1 MIRFLQTPGP
11 VKKIVLGGLLTV
23 ICVLMVIT
31 LVPGFGSTDFFGGG
45 TPARGVVATVGGEDV
60 TTLEVQREARQMLQQ
75 QFPQG
80 GAQAS
85 MLLPFFA
92 RRAAENLI
100 QEKVVLAEANRMG
113 LHVTDEELRDELQ
126 HNPQYSGA
134 FFVDGNFVGQT
145 KYEQILEQHDL
156 TVPQFEQLVR
166 NEILL
171 DKVRELIGGGAMV
184 SDAEIQQEFL
194 KKNSKVKFEY
204 AVLRKDD
211 LLKDIHPADA
221 ELKAYYDQNKA
232 NYANSIPEKRKIG
245 YVLLDTARLEAETP
259 VSDQEL
265 QAYYDRHREEFRFP
279 DQVKV
284 SQILIKTPLPAS
296 DGKVDTKALDAAKKK
311 ADDVLQQ
318 LKAGAKFEDL
328 AKKYS
333 EDPSANS
340 GGSIGWINH
349 GGFPVPEVDK
359 AAFSLP
365 KGGTSDVI
373 NAGYAFVILHI
384 DDKQSAH
391 VKTLDEVKGQI
402 EPSIKQQK
410 ATEAADAKAN
420 ALVSQARADG
430 LDKAAAASGLQVV
443 NTDFISR
450 TDSLPGIG
458 TVPQFMDAVFGTPD
472 KSPPDEVELP
482 QGFAVFQVQQIQPAS
497 TPSFEEI
504 RARVENDFKNERAAA
519 LLTQKTRELADRA
532 KADHDLKK
540 AAKELGAVVKTSDF
554 VLPDGQV
561 PDIGSMSG
569 GAAVAFTL
577 KPGEVSGPIN
587 NGTTGV
593 VLSVVEKQ
601 EPGPQEL
608 AAKKDEIRE
617 SLLQTKQNDLFEMF
631 VANARAQM
639 QKSKKIKMNEEE
651 LKSLTGG
658 QGQEGE

>member
-11 VKKIVLGGLLTV
+11 VKKLVLGGLLTV

-31 LVPGFGSTDFFGGG
+31 LVPGFASSDFLGGG
-45 TPARGVVATVGGEDV
+45 APARGVVATVAGEDI
-60 TTLEVQREARQMLQQ
+60 TTPEVRREATQMLQQ

-85 MLLPFFA
+85 MLMPFFA
-92 RRAAENLI
+92 RRAAETII
-100 QEKVVLAEANRMG
+100 QRRVVLAEARRLG
-113 LHVTDEELRDELQ
+113 LRATDEEVRDELQ
-126 HNPQYSGA
+126 HNPQYAGA

-145 KYEQILEQHDL
+145 KYEEILQQQDL

-166 NEILL
+166 NEILF
-171 DKVRELIGGGAMV
+171 DKVRELVGGGAMV

-194 KKNSKVKFEY
+194 KKNSKIKFEY

-221 ELKAYYDQNKA
+221 ELKAYYDRNKA
-232 NYANSIPEKRKIG
+232 NYNNSIPDKRKIS
-245 YVLLDTARLEAETP
+245 YVLLDTARLEAQTS
-259 VSDQEL
+259 VSDQDL
-265 QAYYDRHREEFRFP
+265 QTYYDRRRDEFRSP

-284 SQILIKTPLPAS
+284 SQILIKTPLPGS
-296 DGKVDTKALDAAKKK
+296 DGKVDTKAVDEARKK
-311 ADDVLQQ
+311 AEDALKQ
-318 LKAGAKFEDL
+318 LKAGTKFEDL

-333 EDPSANS
+333 EDPSAGS

-365 KGGTSDVI
+365 KGGTSDII

-384 DDKQSAH
+384 DDKQSAR
-391 VKTLDEVKGQI
+391 VKSLDEVRGQI

-410 ATEAADAKAN
+410 AMQTADSEST
-420 ALVSQARADG
+420 ALLSRARADG
-430 LDKAAAASGLQVV
+430 LEKAAASKGLQVV
-443 NTDFISR
+443 STDFVSR

-458 TVPQFMDAVFGTPD
+458 SSPQFMDAVFAAAD
-472 KSPPDEVELP
+472 KSPADEVQLP
-482 QGFAVFQVQQIQPAS
+482 QGFVIFQIQQIQPAA
-497 TPSFEEI
+497 TPTFDGI
-504 RARVENDFKNERAAA
+504 RSRVENEFKNERSAA
-519 LLTQKTRELADRA
+519 LLTQRTQELADRA

-540 AAKELGAVVKTSDF
+540 VAKELGASVKTSDF

-561 PDIGSMSG
+561 PDIGSMTGQAS
-569 GAAVAFTL
+569 VAFTL

-587 NGTTGV
+587 NGSTGV
-593 VLSVVEKQ
+593 VLSVVERE

-608 AAKKDEIRE
+608 SAKRDQIRE
-617 SLLQTKQNDLFEMF
+617 SLLQSKQNELFEMF
-631 VANARAQM
+631 VANAREQM
-639 QKSKKIKMNEEE
+639 QKSKKIQMNEQE

>member
-11 VKKIVLGGLLTV
+11 VKKIVLGGLLTI

-31 LVPGFGSTDFFGGG
+31 LVPGFGSSDFLGGG
-45 TPARGVVATVGGEDV
+45 APARGVVATVAGEDV

-80 GAQAS
+80 GAQTS
-85 MLLPFFA
+85 MLMPFFA

-100 QEKVVLAEANRMG
+100 QQKVVLAEARRMG

-145 KYEQILEQHDL
+145 KYEEILEQHDL
-156 TVPQFEQLVR
+156 TIPQFEQLVR

-171 DKVRELIGGGAMV
+171 DKLREMIGGGAMV
-184 SDAEIQQEFL
+184 SDLDIQTEFL
-194 KKNSKVKFEY
+194 KKNSKIKFDY

-221 ELKAYYDQNKA
+221 ELKAFYDRNKA
-232 NYANSIPEKRKIG
+232 NYANSIPEKRKIS
-245 YVLLDTARLEAETP
+245 YVLFDTGRLGAQEQVSARELET
-259 VSDQEL
+259 
-265 QAYYDRHREEFRFP
+265 YYDRHRDEFRSP

-284 SQILIKTPLPAS
+284 SQILIKTPLPAA
-296 DGKVDTKALDAAKKK
+296 DGKVDTKALDEARKK
-311 ADDVLQQ
+311 ADDVLKQ
-318 LKAGAKFEDL
+318 LKGGAKFEDL

-402 EPSIKQQK
+402 EPSIRQQK
-410 ATEAADAKAN
+410 ATEAADSEAN
-420 ALVSQARADG
+420 ALVSQARANG
-430 LDKAAAASGLQVV
+430 LEKAAAAKSLQVV
-443 NTDFISR
+443 STDFLSR

-458 TVPQFMDAVFGTPD
+458 SSPQFMDAVFGTPD
-472 KSPPDEVELP
+472 KSPADEVQLP
-482 QGFAVFQVQQIQPAS
+482 QGFAVFQVEQIQPAS
-497 TPSFEEI
+497 TPAFEQI
-504 RARVENDFKNERAAA
+504 RSRVESEFKNERAAA

-532 KADHDLKK
+532 KAEHDLKK
-540 AAKELGAVVKTSDF
+540 AAKELGATVKTSDF

-561 PDIGSMSG
+561 PDIGSMT
-569 GAAVAFTL
+569 GAASVAFTL

-587 NGTTGV
+587 NGSTGV
-593 VLSVVEKQ
+593 VLAVIEKQ

-608 AAKKDEIRE
+608 AAKRDQIRD

-631 VANARAQM
+631 VANAREQM
-639 QKSKKIKMNEEE
+639 QKSRKIKINEQE

>member
-11 VKKIVLGGLLTV
+11 IKKIVLGGLLTV

-45 TPARGVVATVGGEDV
+45 TLAHGVVATVAGDDV
-60 TTLEVQREARQMLQQ
+60 TTQEVQREARQMLQQ

-85 MLLPFFA
+85 MLLPYFA
-92 RRAAENLI
+92 RQAAENLI
-100 QEKVVLAEANRMG
+100 QRKVVLAEANQMG
-113 LHVTDEELRDELQ
+113 LHVTDAELRDELQ
-126 HNPQYSGA
+126 NNPQYSGA
-134 FFVDGNFVGQT
+134 FFVNGSFVGQT
-145 KYEQILEQHDL
+145 KYEEILSEHDL

-166 NEILL
+166 NQILV
-171 DKVRELIGGGAMV
+171 DKVRELIGGAAMV
-184 SDAEIQQEFL
+184 SDAEVQKEFL
-194 KKNSKVKFEY
+194 KKNSKVKFDY

-221 ELKAYYDQNKA
+221 ELKAYYDHNKA
-232 NYANSIPEKRKIG
+232 NYANSIPEKRKIS
-245 YVLLDTARLEAETP
+245 YVLLDTAQLEAQTP
-259 VSDQEL
+259 VNDQEL
-265 QAYYDRHREEFRFP
+265 QTYYDRHRDEFRSP

-284 SQILIKTPLPAS
+284 SQILIKTPLRAS
-296 DGKVDTKALDAAKKK
+296 DSKVDPKALDQARAK
-311 ADDVLQQ
+311 ADDVLKQ

-333 EDPSANS
+333 EDPSASS

-349 GGFPVPEVDK
+349 GGFPVPDVDK

-365 KGGTSDVI
+365 KGGTSGVI

-391 VKTLDEVKGQI
+391 VKTLDEVRGQI
-402 EPSIKQQK
+402 ESSIKQQK
-410 ATEAADAKAN
+410 AAEAAD
-420 ALVSQARADG
+420 SQANTLLSQAHADG
-430 LDKAAAASGLQVV
+430 LNKAAASKGLQVV

-458 TVPQFMDAVFGTPD
+458 SSPQFMDAVFGTAD
-472 KSPPDEVELP
+472 KSPPDEVQLP

-504 RARVENDFKNERAAA
+504 RSRVENDFKNERAAA

-540 AAKELGAVVKTSDF
+540 AAKEMGASLKTSDL

-561 PDIGSMSG
+561 PDIGSMT
-569 GAAVAFTL
+569 GAASVAFSL
-577 KPGEVSGPIN
+577 KPGEASGPIN

-593 VLSVVEKQ
+593 VLSVIERE

-608 AAKKDEIRE
+608 VAKKDQIRE
-617 SLLQTKQNDLFEMF
+617 SLLQSKQSDLFEMF
-631 VANARAQM
+631 VANAREQM
-639 QKSKKIKMNEEE
+639 LKSKKIKMNEQE

>member
-11 VKKIVLGGLLTV
+11 VKKLVLGGLLTV

-31 LVPGFGSTDFFGGG
+31 LVPGFASSDFLGGG
-45 TPARGVVATVGGEDV
+45 APARGVVATVAGEDV
-60 TTLEVQREARQMLQQ
+60 TTPEVRREATQMLQQ

-85 MLLPFFA
+85 MLMPFFA
-92 RRAAENLI
+92 RRAAETII
-100 QEKVVLAEANRMG
+100 QRKVVLAEARRLG
-113 LHVTDEELRDELQ
+113 LRATDEEVRDELQ
-126 HNPQYSGA
+126 HNPQYAGA

-145 KYEQILEQHDL
+145 KYEEILQQQDL

-166 NEILL
+166 NEILF
-171 DKVRELIGGGAMV
+171 DKVRELVGGGAMV

-194 KKNSKVKFEY
+194 KKNSKIKFEY

-221 ELKAYYDQNKA
+221 ELKAYYDRNKA
-232 NYANSIPEKRKIG
+232 NYNNSIPEKRKIS
-245 YVLLDTARLEAETP
+245 YVLLDTARLEAQTS
-259 VSDQEL
+259 VSDQDL
-265 QAYYDRHREEFRFP
+265 QTYYDRRRDEFRSP

-284 SQILIKTPLPAS
+284 SQILIKTPLLGTN
-296 DGKVDTKALDAAKKK
+296 GKVDTKAVDEARKK
-311 ADDVLQQ
+311 AEDALKQ

-333 EDPSANS
+333 EDPSASS

-365 KGGTSDVI
+365 KGGTSDII

-391 VKTLDEVKGQI
+391 VKSLDEVRGQI

-410 ATEAADAKAN
+410 AMQAADSEST
-420 ALVSQARADG
+420 ALLSRARADG
-430 LDKAAAASGLQVV
+430 LEKAAASKGLQVV
-443 NTDFISR
+443 STDFVSR

-458 TVPQFMDAVFGTPD
+458 SSPQFMDAVFAAAD
-472 KSPPDEVELP
+472 KSPADEVQLP
-482 QGFAVFQVQQIQPAS
+482 QGFVIFQIQQIQPAA
-497 TPSFEEI
+497 TPTFDGI
-504 RARVENDFKNERAAA
+504 RSRVEDEFKNERSAA
-519 LLTQKTRELADRA
+519 LLTQRTQELADRA

-540 AAKELGAVVKTSDF
+540 AAKELGASVKTSDF

-561 PDIGSMSG
+561 PDIGSMTGQAS
-569 GAAVAFTL
+569 VAFTL

-587 NGTTGV
+587 NGSTGV
-593 VLSVVEKQ
+593 VLSVVERE

-608 AAKKDEIRE
+608 SAKRDQIRE
-617 SLLQTKQNDLFEMF
+617 SLLQSKQNDLFEMF
-631 VANARAQM
+631 VANAREQM
-639 QKSKKIKMNEEE
+639 QKSKKIQMNEQE

>member
-11 VKKIVLGGLLTV
+11 VKKLVLGGLLTV

-31 LVPGFGSTDFFGGG
+31 LVPGFASSDFLGGG
-45 TPARGVVATVGGEDV
+45 APARGVVATVAGEDI
-60 TTLEVQREARQMLQQ
+60 TTPEVRREATQMLQQ

-85 MLLPFFA
+85 MLMPFFA
-92 RRAAENLI
+92 RRAAETII
-100 QEKVVLAEANRMG
+100 QRRVVLAEARRLG
-113 LHVTDEELRDELQ
+113 LRATDEEVRDELQ
-126 HNPQYSGA
+126 HNPQYAGA

-145 KYEQILEQHDL
+145 KYEEILQQQDL

-166 NEILL
+166 NEILF
-171 DKVRELIGGGAMV
+171 DKVRELVGGGAMV

-194 KKNSKVKFEY
+194 KKNSKIKFEY

-221 ELKAYYDQNKA
+221 ELKAYYDRNKA
-232 NYANSIPEKRKIG
+232 NYNNSIPDKRKIS
-245 YVLLDTARLEAETP
+245 YVLLDTARLEAQTS
-259 VSDQEL
+259 VSDQDL
-265 QAYYDRHREEFRFP
+265 QTYYDRRRDEFRSP

-284 SQILIKTPLPAS
+284 SQILIKTPLPGS
-296 DGKVDTKALDAAKKK
+296 DGKVDTKAVDEARKK
-311 ADDVLQQ
+311 AEDALKQ
-318 LKAGAKFEDL
+318 LKAGTKFEDL

-333 EDPSANS
+333 EDPSAGS

-365 KGGTSDVI
+365 KGGTSDII

-384 DDKQSAH
+384 DDKQSAR
-391 VKTLDEVKGQI
+391 VKSLDEVRGQI

-410 ATEAADAKAN
+410 AMQTADSEST
-420 ALVSQARADG
+420 ALLSRARADG
-430 LDKAAAASGLQVV
+430 LEKAAASKGLQVV
-443 NTDFISR
+443 STDFVSR

-458 TVPQFMDAVFGTPD
+458 SSPQFMDAVFAAAD
-472 KSPPDEVELP
+472 KSPADEVQLP
-482 QGFAVFQVQQIQPAS
+482 QGFVIFQIQQIQPAA
-497 TPSFEEI
+497 TPTFDGI
-504 RARVENDFKNERAAA
+504 RSRVENEFKNERSAA
-519 LLTQKTRELADRA
+519 LLTQRTQELADRA

-540 AAKELGAVVKTSDF
+540 VAIELGASVKTSDF

-561 PDIGSMSG
+561 PDIGSMTGQAS
-569 GAAVAFTL
+569 VAFTL

-587 NGTTGV
+587 NGSTGV
-593 VLSVVEKQ
+593 VLSVVERE

-608 AAKKDEIRE
+608 SAKRDQIRE
-617 SLLQTKQNDLFEMF
+617 SLLQSKQNELFEMF
-631 VANARAQM
+631 VANAREQM
-639 QKSKKIKMNEEE
+639 QKSKKIQMNEQE